1 MHFGENQLSPL
12 SIGISPLPTRHP
24 SGLQS
29 TPVRAS
35 TRCYAR
41 FTLHMGSSSGF
52 GSTPCDIAHFRLAFT
67 VAPRVTRLTNHR
79 G

>member
-12 SIGISPLPTRHP
+12 SIGISPLPTGHP

-35 TRCYAR
+35 TRRYAR
-41 FTLHMGSSSGF
+41 FTLPMGSSSGF
-52 GSTPCDIAHFRLAFT
+52 GSAPCDRAPCSDSRSLWLRLFL
-67 VAPRVTRLTNHR
+67 P
-79 G
+79 